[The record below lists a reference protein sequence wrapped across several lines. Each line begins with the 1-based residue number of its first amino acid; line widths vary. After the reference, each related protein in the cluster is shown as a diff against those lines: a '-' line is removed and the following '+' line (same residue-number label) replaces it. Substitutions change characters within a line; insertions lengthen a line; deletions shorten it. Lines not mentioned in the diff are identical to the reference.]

1 MQMDVTVTLSKF
13 LFFKSPN
20 DCFSRKIASKKN
32 VLDIISLDYVTVEC
46 LMEEE
51 RRKTKLPFFGS
62 ELDLLMELSN
72 LLDLR

>member
-1 MQMDVTVTLSKF
+1 ML
-13 LFFKSPN
+13 
-20 DCFSRKIASKKN
+20 
-32 VLDIISLDYVTVEC
+32 EC

-62 ELDLLMELSN
+62 ELDLLMELSS